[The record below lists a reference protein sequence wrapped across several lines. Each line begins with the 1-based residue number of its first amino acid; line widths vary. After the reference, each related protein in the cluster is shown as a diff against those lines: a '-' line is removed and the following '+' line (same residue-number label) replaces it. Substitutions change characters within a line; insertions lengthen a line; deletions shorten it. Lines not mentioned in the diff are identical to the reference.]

1 MDAAAPGAQP
11 SGGSDEPTCGGA
23 RAVTREREL
32 ARRPCLWG
40 CSAGCFGLGLIP
52 NPSPGASTSMVITFV
67 VKNYAQQVKGEAGR
81 GLSGR
86 FCPDVVEPSSGTG
99 GRRGD
104 KHTLGFQLLEMR
116 AHVGRGGI
124 DSLV

>member
-1 MDAAAPGAQP
+1 MLPRPLEPGEPRPSSAIKPTATPVTSQLDHAAP
-11 SGGSDEPTCGGA
+11 
-23 RAVTREREL
+23 TR
-32 ARRPCLWG
+32 
-40 CSAGCFGLGLIP
+40 
-52 NPSPGASTSMVITFV
+52 PSPGASTSMVITFV